1 MLYFVSSIIAITIH
15 FKVPCS
21 THFQLVPYRNG
32 YKVTIQLHVSNAL
45 LSRSFLH
52 FNYTISMCSE
62 RKRSRQNVH
71 KVTTDNELLL
81 STHWGKL

>member
-1 MLYFVSSIIAITIH
+1 MLYFVSSIIAVTIH

-45 LSRSFLH
+45 LSR
-52 FNYTISMCSE
+52 
-62 RKRSRQNVH
+62 
-71 KVTTDNELLL
+71 VTDTQICILITQFQRVLNE
-81 STHWGKL
+81 SDPVKMFIK

>member
-1 MLYFVSSIIAITIH
+1 MLYFVSSIITVTIH

-45 LSRSFLH
+45 LSR
-52 FNYTISMCSE
+52 
-62 RKRSRQNVH
+62 
-71 KVTTDNELLL
+71 VTDTQICILITQFQCVPNE
-81 STHWGKL
+81 SDPVKMFIK